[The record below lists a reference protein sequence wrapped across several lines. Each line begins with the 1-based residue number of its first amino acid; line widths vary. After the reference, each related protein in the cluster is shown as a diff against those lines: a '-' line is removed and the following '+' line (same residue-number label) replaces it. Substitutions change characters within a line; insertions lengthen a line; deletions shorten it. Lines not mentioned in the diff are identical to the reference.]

1 MSHSWIRPTVLAGV
15 LTAAIPQG
23 ATEDQPQALAT
34 CRSEQDDARRLA
46 CYDREVEKL
55 PRQPAAGDASTG
67 ATPSAATPSAATPSA
82 AVPAAAAQ
90 TPEERFGYRGELA
103 REERDREQQEIR
115 GLEKLVATVTGIST
129 RGDNTLVIT
138 LDNGQVWAQNR
149 PDSFF
154 RLKVGEQVSI
164 EPASLK
170 SFLLIGSSKRTARVT
185 RLR

>member
-15 LTAAIPQG
+15 LAAAIPPG
-23 ATEDQPQALAT
+23 AAEDLPAALAT
-34 CRSEQDDARRLA
+34 CRAEQDDARRLA

-55 PRQPAAGDASTG
+55 PRQPATG
-67 ATPSAATPSAATPSA
+67 AASMGTAPSVAAPTSTAPVADT
-82 AVPAAAAQ
+82 Q

-115 GLEKLVATVTGIST
+115 GLEKLVATVTRIST
-129 RGDNTLVIT
+129 RGDGTLVIT

-154 RLKVGEQVSI
+154 RLKVGEQISI
-164 EPASLK
+164 EPAVLG